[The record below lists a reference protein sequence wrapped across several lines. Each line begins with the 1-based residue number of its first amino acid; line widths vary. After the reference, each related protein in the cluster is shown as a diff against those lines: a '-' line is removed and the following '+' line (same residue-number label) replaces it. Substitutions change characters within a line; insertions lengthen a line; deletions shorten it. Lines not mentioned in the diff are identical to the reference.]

1 MIFTFFKEH
10 GIWYLIYLSLSLSF
24 FAIFYL
30 YGLPLAY
37 FYYSLLVNLVLLLLM
52 TGWLY
57 YHFRQKMLDLK
68 LAKPSQYQTI
78 FNQLKAPSDL
88 AYQNIIEQLLTQV
101 DEQELQTRIKEGQR
115 VRMIKIWS
123 HQMKIP
129 LATLSLMEQT
139 GQLNP
144 RDVQLQILRLENDLN
159 RLLNYLKFT
168 ENQSDFRFE
177 NCQVK
182 ESLVQLIKKNQV
194 LFRQKNLSVAIKGEW
209 QLQTDKKWL
218 SFALEQLLD
227 NAIKYSKT
235 NGRIMI
241 TLDQGVTI
249 SDNGIGILPEDL
261 PRLFEEGFTGYNGH
275 QHLKA
280 TGLGLYMTKTILDQ
294 LSLKISITNQLNQG
308 TQVSITKE
316 NCHPFYLNKEAPR

>member
-78 FNQLKAPSDL
+78 FNQLKTPSDL

-294 LSLKISITNQLNQG
+294 LSLKISITSQLNQG

-316 NCHPFYLNKEAPR
+316 NYHPFYLNKEAPR